1 MYKFV
6 QKNTQ
11 NLLKI
16 DNDIDTL
23 LLRYIRIRLPVVIV
37 DIERMILFMA
47 KGSIID
53 GVLV

>member
-16 DNDIDTL
+16 DNDKETL
-23 LLRYIRIRLPVVIV
+23 LLSVNADVKMSFFA
-37 DIERMILFMA
+37 D
-47 KGSIID
+47 
-53 GVLV
+53 